1 MMRKTVGLILVCL
14 FIASSGRP
22 QREEPTLPGLTSEQI
37 MAIIDAASGERA
49 LNHIRRL
56 TLLHRWFVS
65 EGYHQAAQYIIEK
78 AREIGLRDVTLHRF
92 PADGKIL
99 YSTCRSL
106 PRWTVRS
113 ARLSLVSP
121 LKKRLASWE
130 ENPITLASNSRSA
143 NITAPL
149 VDVGEGTQASD
160 YDGKDV
166 QGKLVLA
173 SSPQGKGRID
183 LVHRLAVLER
193 GAEGV
198 VSYRSYHLDDFPDLV
213 TWDHIN
219 TLEFNGRPSTFGF
232 CLSKR
237 MGWELK
243 RLLRA
248 GENVTL
254 HAEVDAEISDG
265 HFEVVSAVIPGTDLA
280 DQEIWF
286 IAHLDHC
293 QPSAN
298 DNASGSAAILETAQ
312 TLLELCQKNVLPKP
326 RMTLR
331 FLWVPEIWGTYAF
344 IAKYPEETK
353 KAIAVINLD
362 MVGEHQKRCRSVFRV
377 TRTPDS
383 TPSFLNDL
391 LDVHLKFLLAHNP
404 EPGKELGD
412 AYAVVSPWGSHDDW
426 NAELIPYSGGSDHF
440 VFMGGVIRVPATM
453 FGSWPDD
460 FYHSSED
467 TPDKC
472 DPTQLRRVVVLSAM
486 TASSL
491 MSLDSRSGLDL
502 LDLVL
507 MGAKGRLEE
516 SFGKSFGLLRKSPP
530 SNRDLREA
538 LNIIDWAE
546 RREQAALEST
556 AALLSHDDGLRQ
568 RFQGCQKEIRQQ
580 SVTLRQSLS
589 EYLTLINGG
598 ERKGSVSPAG
608 RSPEEITA
616 SRLIPVR
623 NPAFPGPIGDGF
635 LASPAEGQDPAW
647 RGTLSEFQLYEIGAF
662 IDGRRSILDIR
673 NAVSA
678 ECGTTSLVVILRYLK
693 DLEQAGLVNFLSPGP

>member
-1 MMRKTVGLILVCL
+1 MLRKAVGLIAVCL
-14 FIASSGRP
+14 FIASPGKP

-37 MAIIDAASGERA
+37 MALIDSASGERA

-65 EGYHQAAQYIIEK
+65 EGYHQAAQYIAEK
-78 AREIGLRDVTLHRF
+78 AREIGLRDITLHRF
-92 PADGKIL
+92 PADGKIF

-166 QGKLVLA
+166 KGKLVLA
-173 SSPQGKGRID
+173 SSPQRKGRID

-193 GAEGV
+193 GAESV
-198 VSYRSYHLDDFPDLV
+198 VSYRSYHLDDFPDLI

-219 TLEFNGRPSTFGF
+219 TLELNGKPSSFGF

-243 RLLRA
+243 RLLLK
-248 GENVTL
+248 GEKVSL
-254 HAEVDAEISDG
+254 HAEVDAKISDG

-293 QPSAN
+293 LPSAN

-312 TLLELCQKNVLPKP
+312 TLLELSQKNVLP
-326 RMTLR
+326 RARRTLR

-391 LDVHLKFLLAHNP
+391 LDVHLNFLLAHNP
-404 EPGKELGD
+404 EPGKELSD
-412 AYAVVSPWGSHDDW
+412 AYAVVSPWGSHDAW

-472 DPTQLRRVVVLSAM
+472 DPTQLRRVVVLGAM

-491 MSLDSRSGLDL
+491 MNLDPRSGLDL
-502 LDLVL
+502 LDLVFT
-507 MGAKGRLEE
+507 GAKGRLEE
-516 SFGKSFGLLRKSPP
+516 SFGKSLGLLRKSPP

-538 LNIIDWAE
+538 LNIIDWTE

-556 AALLSHDDGLRQ
+556 AALLSRDDGLRQ
-568 RFQGCQKEIRQQ
+568 RLHGCQSEIRQQ
-580 SVTLRQSLS
+580 SVTLRQNLS
-589 EYLTLINGG
+589 EYQKRINGG
-598 ERKGSVSPAG
+598 ERKGSVPPAG
-608 RSPEEITA
+608 RSPEEIAA
-616 SRLIPVR
+616 SRLVPVR
-623 NPAFPGPIGDGF
+623 NPAFPGPIWDGY

-662 IDGRRSILDIR
+662 IDGRRSVLDIR

-678 ECGTTSLVVILRYLK
+678 ECGPTSLAVILRYLK
-693 DLEQAGLVNFLSPGP
+693 DLEQAELVTFLSPEQ